1 MNSTFAG
8 PVIKDL
14 FEQSGVL
21 IKSVLDDSQPSG
33 YSDDDDDSDDDSDDD
48 DDDKGCGEC
57 DDDDVVD
64 KGCDECDDDNDD
76 EDNKFKGNIFKFI
89 SYRFSGGYVQSRL
102 FCCHYEG
109 EKRLMI

>member
-33 YSDDDDDSDDDSDDD
+33 YSDYDDFDDD
-48 DDDKGCGEC
+48 DDDDDDF
-57 DDDDVVD
+57 DDDDD
-64 KGCDECDDDNDD
+64 DDDDDDNSGGGEYDDDDDD
-76 EDNKFKGNIFKFI
+76 EDNKFGGNIFKFI
-89 SYRFSGGYVQSRL
+89 FYRFSGGYVQSRL

-109 EKRLMI
+109 EKRMMI

>member
-33 YSDDDDDSDDDSDDD
+33 YSDYDDFDDDNDDD
-48 DDDKGCGEC
+48 DD
-57 DDDDVVD
+57 
-64 KGCDECDDDNDD
+64 DD
-76 EDNKFKGNIFKFI
+76 EDNKFGGNIFKFI
-89 SYRFSGGYVQSRL
+89 FYRFSGGYVQSRL

-109 EKRLMI
+109 EKTMMI

>member
-33 YSDDDDDSDDDSDDD
+33 YSDDDDR
-48 DDDKGCGEC
+48 DDKGCGEC
-57 DDDDVVD
+57 DDDDYD
-64 KGCDECDDDNDD
+64 DDDDDDDN
-76 EDNKFKGNIFKFI
+76 KFRGNIFKFI
-89 SYRFSGGYVQSRL
+89 TYRYSGGYVQSRL

-109 EKRLMI
+109 KKRLMI

>member
-33 YSDDDDDSDDDSDDD
+33 YSNYDDSDDD
-48 DDDKGCGEC
+48 DVVDKGCGEC
-57 DDDDVVD
+57 DDDD
-64 KGCDECDDDNDD
+64 DDDD
-76 EDNKFKGNIFKFI
+76 EDNKFGDNIFKFI

-109 EKRLMI
+109 EKRLII

>member
-33 YSDDDDDSDDDSDDD
+33 YSDDDDSDDD
-48 DDDKGCGEC
+48 DVVDKGCGEC
-57 DDDDVVD
+57 DDDD
-64 KGCDECDDDNDD
+64 DDDDD
-76 EDNKFKGNIFKFI
+76 EDNKFGCNIFKFI
-89 SYRFSGGYVQSRL
+89 FYRFSGGYVQSRL

-109 EKRLMI
+109 EKRLMIYALLSANVR